1 MNFKE
6 SNNSLKKTIK
16 NPMVFMF
23 LGPETSKETLKKA
36 KSHTRNTQKGAN
48 APQKNNQKKRRKMPP
63 W

>member
-36 KSHTRNTQKGAN
+36 KSHTRSTQKAAK
-48 APQKNNQKKRRKMPP
+48 APQKINQKKPRKMPP